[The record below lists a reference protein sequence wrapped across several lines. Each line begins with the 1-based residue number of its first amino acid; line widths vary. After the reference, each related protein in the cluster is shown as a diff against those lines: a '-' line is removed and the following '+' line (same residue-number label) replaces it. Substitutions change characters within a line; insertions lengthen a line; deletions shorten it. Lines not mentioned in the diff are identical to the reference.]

1 MAEALSTR
9 EAFLKAREFLR
20 RSGWSAR
27 AIADQMG
34 ISEITVRQYAQ
45 APGTPGARPVPEDRL
60 ARLQA
65 AARLE
70 AAELVLAAVDIMER
84 EEGR

>member
-1 MAEALSTR
+1 MSTR
-9 EAFLKAREFLR
+9 EAFLKSREFLR
-20 RSGWSAR
+20 RAGWSA
-27 AIADQMG
+27 ADIAAEMG
-34 ISEITVRQYAQ
+34 ISEITARQYAQ
-45 APGTPGARPVPEDRL
+45 APGTLGARPVPEDRL

-70 AAELVLAAVDIMER
+70 AAELVLAAVDIMD